1 MVGLNSANQI
11 ASCNYLLDHVS
22 EKLHMHITL
31 SILERFIMQCP
42 LVPTLEG
49 PLLNSKV
56 SLGNIV

>member
-1 MVGLNSANQI
+1 MNSQALSLVERLSSFRGLTF
-11 ASCNYLLDHVS
+11 
-22 EKLHMHITL
+22 KLPEFFTL

-56 SLGNIV
+56 SLYNIV